1 MPSLRVVPNP
11 PPRLSLA
18 EWLPRTWRAYPR
30 AELEALF
37 SHRQLVVAIE
47 SGVAKRVAPGLY
59 ASAAQSESTVTRVD
73 AAVQWAGPEARIG
86 GEASLFLA
94 GALHEPPMRVEVVV
108 PAERRMSGRPP
119 WARVRR
125 LSYRPQSALVDGWHA
140 VDPAVAWCHA
150 YSEMARDARAS
161 ALCALVA
168 ADPVALELVTRSARE
183 LPALRARRRMLALIA
198 TVAAGSESFLEV
210 HAVEQVF
217 VGRRFRGLLRQHVV
231 RTAGGRYRLDLYDAP
246 SMTAIE
252 LDGVNYHVGVKEWQR
267 DLRRDAD
274 LAALGIL
281 TLRFSYRDLMERP
294 HWCAAA
300 ALDVL
305 RSRMPPAHRDA
316 PGVGPGRGTVQIE
329 PLDAVEGP

>member
-1 MPSLRVVPNP
+1 M
-11 PPRLSLA
+11 
-18 EWLPRTWRAYPR
+18 
-30 AELEALF
+30 
-37 SHRQLVVAIE
+37 
-47 SGVAKRVAPGLY
+47 APGLY

-73 AAVQWAGPEARIG
+73 AALQWAGPDARIG

-94 GALHEPPMRVEVVV
+94 GALRVPPTRVEVVV

-125 LSYRPQSALVDGWHA
+125 LSYRPQSAVVDGWHA

-150 YSEMARDARAS
+150 FSEMARDARAS
-161 ALCALVA
+161 ALCALVV
-168 ADPVALELVTRSARE
+168 ADPIALELVTRAARE

-198 TVAAGSESFLEV
+198 NVADGSESYLEV
-210 HAVEQVF
+210 HAMDEVF
-217 VGRRFRGLLRQHVV
+217 VGRRFRGLLKQHVV
-231 RTAGGRYRLDLYDAP
+231 STAGGRYRLDLYDTP

-294 HWCAAA
+294 DWCAATT
-300 ALDVL
+300 LDVL
-305 RSRMPPAHRDA
+305 RLRTPSARGDVPDERQVRGSDGGSQEPSGESSGGGSGERAAQNA
-316 PGVGPGRGTVQIE
+316 PLE
-329 PLDAVEGP
+329 AVEGP